1 MLRRALLLVLASLT
15 LTLGTGCG
23 ATLVPFT
30 HDLRDRNGL
39 SNEDLKNLQYY
50 ISRKIVLRRELE
62 SGGKEITGAHQLVIV
77 SGKRVEEVVIEEL
90 TPGVAVGVGPETL
103 AVSFEPGSFLT
114 FTPQHGDRLTA
125 QARGD
130 FAEGPNPFPANDG
143 DHRELA
149 NPFPGSLGPGRYTLA
164 TDARSINYQGRSF
177 DVVGE
182 SVEATLLIDA
192 RSLKQVS
199 TTRQIAP
206 GMRLR

>member
-1 MLRRALLLVLASLT
+1 MLRRALLLLLATMT
-15 LTLGTGCG
+15 LTLATGCG

-30 HDLRDRNGL
+30 HDLRDRNNL

-50 ISRKIVLRRELE
+50 VSRKIVLRRELE
-62 SGGKEITGAHQLVIV
+62 SGSKEVTGAHQLVIV

-90 TPGVAVGVGPETL
+90 TPGVAVGVGPKTI

-114 FTPQHGDRLTA
+114 FTPEGDDHLTSEIPG
-125 QARGD
+125 R
-130 FAEGPNPFPANDG
+130 FAESPNPFPGDDG
-143 DHRELA
+143 DRRSNA
-149 NPFPGSLGPGRYTLA
+149 NPFPGTFGPGRYTLA

-182 SVEATLLIDA
+182 STEATLLIDA

>member
-1 MLRRALLLVLASLT
+1 MLLGLATISLT
-15 LTLGTGCG
+15 LATGCG

-39 SNEDLKNLQYY
+39 TSEDLKNLQYY
-50 ISRKIVLRRELE
+50 VSRRVVLRRELE

-77 SGKRVEEVVIEEL
+77 SGKQVEEVVIEEL
-90 TPGVAVGVGPETL
+90 TPGVAVAVGPETL
-103 AVSFEPGSFLT
+103 AVSFSPGSFVT
-114 FTPQHGDRLTA
+114 FTPAGGDRFA
-125 QARGD
+125 ARSRGD
-130 FAEGPNPFPANDG
+130 FAEAPNPFPANDG

-149 NPFPGSLGPGRYTLA
+149 NPFPASLGLGAYTIA
-164 TDARSINYQGRSF
+164 TDARSINYQGKNF

-182 SVEATLLIDA
+182 GVEATLLIDA

-199 TTRQIAP
+199 TTRQVVP

>member
-1 MLRRALLLVLASLT
+1 VARTSCRFRTTFAIGTASRTPTSRTSSITSRARSSSGASSSP
-15 LTLGTGCG
+15 
-23 ATLVPFT
+23 AA
-30 HDLRDRNGL
+30 R
-39 SNEDLKNLQYY
+39 
-50 ISRKIVLRRELE
+50 

-90 TPGVAVGVGPETL
+90 TPGVAVGVGPDSL
-103 AVSFEPGSFLT
+103 AVSFEPGTFLT
-114 FTPQHGDRLTA
+114 FTPEHGDRLAA

-149 NPFPGSLGPGRYTLA
+149 NPFPGSLGGGNYTLA
-164 TDARSINYQGRSF
+164 TDARSVNYQGKTF